1 MNWLNLYDSF
11 ININLSDFYTYFTT
25 KFVSTEPLSD
35 ENPAVLVV
43 TFEHSL
49 DRITQIRVVYGVLDF
64 LSDIGGMEGILLL
77 IGGMMV

>member
-1 MNWLNLYDSF
+1 M
-11 ININLSDFYTYFTT
+11 
-25 KFVSTEPLSD
+25 STEPLSD